1 MQIAISAGHEFIV
14 TTDAKH
20 AEICDDKIMYLDYVS
35 VPSFGSKDSHGA
47 DVLALFFFS
56 SRGSGPVGFRG
67 MTIGEPPQG
76 YRTW

>member
-47 DVLALFFFS
+47 DVLAPFFFLFARFW
-56 SRGSGPVGFRG
+56 SRWVP
-67 MTIGEPPQG
+67 G
-76 YRTW
+76 YDYR